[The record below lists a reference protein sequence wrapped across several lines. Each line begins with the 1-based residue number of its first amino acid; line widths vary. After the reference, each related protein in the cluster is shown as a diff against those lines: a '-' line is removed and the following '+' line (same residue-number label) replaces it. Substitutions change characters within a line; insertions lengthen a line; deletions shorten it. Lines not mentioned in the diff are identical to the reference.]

1 MPGGW
6 LGALRPVHNVPAHPW
21 QDRRLV
27 AALAGAFTGVVVLAL
42 VLWQVVLPFITARS
56 PAWERTG
63 NPADATAA
71 VFGTSRPAGRPRD
84 IQLPAILAQHEDA
97 LTVGFSQGL
106 VRLAPAE
113 AARALTFALDL
124 PVDDAGNVQVFA
136 TRLDLEA
143 RRIAWAA
150 GSPNPSC
157 CAFPVLVATPDGS
170 TVLVGSDA
178 VYLLEGE
185 GRVVRREAALA
196 EGEAA
201 LGGALS
207 ADGQRAVV
215 TTSEGRVLG
224 LERER
229 AGLAWVLNTKQ
240 PEVAAAVSRD
250 GRVIAVATPDEVRLA
265 AWTAG
270 EPRWLERRALP
281 FRASW
286 VAVGVDA
293 TGERYAVVGMPPGGE
308 AQAYLYAQGRSTPL
322 AEATIPGAR
331 LPEITVTP
339 DGALA
344 VVTSTW
350 VAGAGA
356 IVPVAGTPVVVPA
369 DAAGGLVSLAAS
381 VLGDRVA
388 VLQGRRLQVL
398 RWPGGDVLWTRDLDV
413 PGQAVTF
420 AGDWVVV
427 AGSAT
432 GSSVLTDRLWA
443 WQIPAGG
450 ATAAGAVNG

>member
-1 MPGGW
+1 
-6 LGALRPVHNVPAHPW
+6 
-21 QDRRLV
+21 
-27 AALAGAFTGVVVLAL
+27 
-42 VLWQVVLPFITARS
+42 
-56 PAWERTG
+56 
-63 NPADATAA
+63 
-71 VFGTSRPAGRPRD
+71 
-84 IQLPAILAQHEDA
+84 
-97 LTVGFSQGL
+97 
-106 VRLAPAE
+106 
-113 AARALTFALDL
+113 
-124 PVDDAGNVQVFA
+124 
-136 TRLDLEA
+136 
-143 RRIAWAA
+143 
-150 GSPNPSC
+150 
-157 CAFPVLVATPDGS
+157 
-170 TVLVGSDA
+170 
-178 VYLLEGE
+178 
-185 GRVVRREAALA
+185 
-196 EGEAA
+196 
-201 LGGALS
+201 
-207 ADGQRAVV
+207 
-215 TTSEGRVLG
+215 
-224 LERER
+224 
-229 AGLAWVLNTKQ
+229 
-240 PEVAAAVSRD
+240 
-250 GRVIAVATPDEVRLA
+250 
-265 AWTAG
+265 
-270 EPRWLERRALP
+270 
-281 FRASW
+281 
-286 VAVGVDA
+286 
-293 TGERYAVVGMPPGGE
+293 MPPGGE

-443 WQIPAGG
+443 WQIPASG

>member
-1 MPGGW
+1 MPGRW
-6 LGALRPVHNVPAHPW
+6 LGVLRPVRNVPAHPW
-21 QDRRLV
+21 QGRRLV
-27 AALAGAFTGVVVLAL
+27 AALAGALTGVVVLAL
-42 VLWQVVLPFITARS
+42 VLWQVVLPTVVARFLPES
-56 PAWERTG
+56 A
-63 NPADATAA
+63 ADAAA
-71 VFGTSRPAGRPRD
+71 PVFAARRPAGRPRD
-84 IQLPAILAQHEDA
+84 IQLPTILEQHEDA

-106 VRLAPAE
+106 VRLAPTE
-113 AARALTFALDL
+113 VARALTFALDL

-143 RRIAWAA
+143 RRVAWAV

-170 TVLVGSDA
+170 TILVGSDA
-178 VYLLEGE
+178 IYLLDSE

-207 ADGQRAVV
+207 ADGRRAVV

-229 AGLAWVLNTKQ
+229 TGLAWTLNTKQ
-240 PEVAAAVSRD
+240 PEVAAALSRD
-250 GRVIAVATPDEVRLA
+250 GRVIVIATPNEVRLA
-265 AWTAG
+265 AWAAG
-270 EPRWLERRALP
+270 EPRTIERRPLP
-281 FRASW
+281 FRSSW
-286 VAVGVDA
+286 IAVGIDA
-293 TGERYAVVGMPPGGE
+293 TGERYAAVGLPLAGE
-308 AQAYLYAQGRSTPL
+308 AQAYLYAQGHTTPL

-331 LPEITVTP
+331 LPEITLTP

-350 VAGAGA
+350 VPGAGA
-356 IVPVAGTPVVVPA
+356 IVPAAGTPVIVPV
-369 DAAGGLVSLAAS
+369 DPAGGLVSLAAS
-381 VLGDRVA
+381 VQGDRVA
-388 VLQGRRLQVL
+388 MLQGRRLQVL
-398 RWPGGDVLWTRDLDV
+398 RWPGGDVLWDRDLDV

-420 AGDWVVV
+420 AGDWVVIT
-427 AGSAT
+427 GSAT

-443 WQIPAGG
+443 WQVPVNAPAV
-450 ATAAGAVNG
+450 AGSARS

>member
-1 MPGGW
+1 M
-6 LGALRPVHNVPAHPW
+6 
-21 QDRRLV
+21 
-27 AALAGAFTGVVVLAL
+27 
-42 VLWQVVLPFITARS
+42 
-56 PAWERTG
+56 
-63 NPADATAA
+63 
-71 VFGTSRPAGRPRD
+71 
-84 IQLPAILAQHEDA
+84 
-97 LTVGFSQGL
+97 VGFSQGL

-113 AARALTFALDL
+113 TARALTFALDL

-143 RRIAWAA
+143 RRVAWAT

-157 CAFPVLVATPDGS
+157 CAFPVLGTTPDGK

-178 VYLLEGE
+178 IYLLDSE

-224 LERER
+224 LEHAH
-229 AGLAWVLNTKQ
+229 AGLAWTLNTTQ
-240 PEVAAAVSRD
+240 PEVAAALSHD
-250 GRVIAVATPDEVRLA
+250 GRVIAIATPNEVRLA
-265 AWTAG
+265 AWAAG
-270 EPRWLERRALP
+270 EPRTIERRQLP
-281 FRASW
+281 FRSSW
-286 VAVGVDA
+286 IAVGIDA
-293 TGERYAVVGMPPGGE
+293 TGERYAVVGLPLAGE
-308 AQAYLYAQGRSTPL
+308 AQAYLYAQGRTTPL
-322 AEATIPGAR
+322 AEVTIPGAR
-331 LPEITVTP
+331 LPEITLTP

-356 IVPVAGTPVVVPA
+356 IVPASGTPVIVPP
-369 DAAGGLVSLAAS
+369 DPAGGLVSLTAS
-381 VLGDRVA
+381 VPGDRVA

-398 RWPGGDVLWTRDLDV
+398 RWPGGEVLWARDLDV

-432 GSSVLTDRLWA
+432 GNSVLTDRLWA

-450 ATAAGAVNG
+450 ATAAGGVNG